1 MAKGIKAV
9 EGGKKVRRRMS
20 IPIPIFKRWNETPF
34 PLGER
39 ASSQISLPQLTDMEE
54 ILRACMGCVFRG
66 SRGNEFRVSK

>member
-20 IPIPIFKRWNETPF
+20 IPIFKRWNETPF